1 VIEGDVSAAV
11 SRLKQGDGQNIMING
26 SAALVRSLLRDNL
39 LDELRLFVHPVVVG
53 SGRRLF
59 EDGDHFDL
67 TLADTHTYDN
77 GVISLTYT
85 SAPRTDSAE

>member
-1 VIEGDVSAAV
+1 
-11 SRLKQGDGQNIMING
+11 
-26 SAALVRSLLRDNL
+26 
-39 LDELRLFVHPVVVG
+39 VG

-85 SAPRTDSAE
+85 LAPRPDSAG